1 MSCDI
6 DGEDNPGVG
15 GIDMMML
22 MSPDFGNEQLPSAK
36 TDLRFCEVRERC
48 FGSSENLSVTKY
60 YRS

>member
-36 TDLRFCEVRERC
+36 TDLRFCEVREKC
-48 FGSSENLSVTKY
+48 FGSS
-60 YRS
+60 